1 MQSIVGRRMHD
12 SVLHQRHDRMHFVPA
27 AKQHARH
34 ENQDRDRRAFPRL
47 QEYSRCREGHDAAR
61 VAEARYRNDAG
72 RDDGSKLCRRAEYA
86 ESDWR
91 KDEGKAGH
99 SANPQAQCEYS
110 RPTGNPEHH
119 DAGLARMSGPD
130 PLTVALDAAREAGE
144 VLLTARH
151 QPLEI
156 REKGRRADLVTNADR
171 AAEDCIRRHVL
182 EKFPQAAFLAEEG
195 GALAGS
201 SGERWI
207 VDPLDGTTNYA
218 HDYPLFCVSIAY
230 ERDGELLAGVVYA
243 PVMAECFAAERGA
256 GATRNGE
263 RIRVSSIARL
273 ADALTCTGFH
283 PADFERN
290 ALQFGAVSQRAQA
303 VRRDGSAAL
312 DLAYVAC
319 GRFDGFWEFDL
330 SPWDVAAGT
339 LLIHEAGGRVSQCD
353 GARADVSARSILA
366 TNGCIHDELKAALA
380 PGPHDGAAGAG
391 GGRPSNA

>member
-1 MQSIVGRRMHD
+1 M
-12 SVLHQRHDRMHFVPA
+12 
-27 AKQHARH
+27 
-34 ENQDRDRRAFPRL
+34 
-47 QEYSRCREGHDAAR
+47 SR
-61 VAEARYRNDAG
+61 
-72 RDDGSKLCRRAEYA
+72 
-86 ESDWR
+86 
-91 KDEGKAGH
+91 
-99 SANPQAQCEYS
+99 
-110 RPTGNPEHH
+110 
-119 DAGLARMSGPD
+119 PD

-144 VLLTARH
+144 VLLAARR

-171 AAEDCIRRHVL
+171 AAEECIQRHVL
-182 EKFPQAAFLAEEG
+182 GKFPQAAFLAEEG
-195 GALAGS
+195 GARVGT

-263 RIRVSSIARL
+263 PIRVSSIPRL
-273 ADALTCTGFH
+273 GDALTCTGFH

-290 ALQFGAVSQRAQA
+290 ARHFGAVSRRAQA

-339 LLIHEAGGRVSQCD
+339 LLVQEAGGSVSQCD
-353 GARADVSARSILA
+353 GSQAAVGARSILA
-366 TNGCIHDELKAALA
+366 TNSRIHEELQAALA
-380 PGPHDGAAGAG
+380 APEPHEEVAGAG
-391 GGRPSNA
+391 GVPSSNA